1 LKTYERRI
9 GFLISDQHFHAHG
22 GIGSFAKSFTEMA
35 EGINWKVDMILD
47 KKPRHDNFVEIIERA
62 GANIIYPKQTISYGH
77 HTNFF
82 KNGDTL
88 NSDKISNFRNAI
100 IEALQMNM
108 YDMFVVNTQE
118 AMTASYAFSLDDYF
132 PTVFYTHL
140 HSMIYREAQNFTSD
154 VFLPNYHHFFNKHME
169 FSNAVIGTQS
179 QKNVTELSQYGAKNI
194 ELLGMPM
201 SERSLLEEHNTER
214 NGVLFIGRW
223 EEGKNPEAYIKVMK
237 SCNLPCKVMTSETSV
252 KKFVSAFDTAGI
264 TDYTIKADIAG
275 KEKVDFI
282 TSSKVYFMPSLR
294 ENYPFAFIECLGHMP
309 TVVLDIQDWSTNFD
323 QSYFFK
329 EKLDDVA
336 PLITQLYNST
346 GNYYDT
352 KALEYIQTHESNFKN
367 AWVSFLDKYLSTG
380 KKSSS
385 NTAQLHTIIDNKTTI
400 RYDEFFK
407 NDLGRSSVDRNDYV
421 SIFGNRNKY
430 KLVYTD
436 HHTYLSKDIAF
447 SPSDVVQSSVSLFE
461 GL

>member
-1 LKTYERRI
+1 MS
-9 GFLISDQHFHAHG
+9 FQHLIPHG
-22 GIGSFAKSFTEMA
+22 GIGQMALSFVKLMKA
-35 EGINWKVDMILD
+35 NNVKVDIITD
-47 KKPRHDNFVEIIERA
+47 KFDKPTEFTKTLINE
-62 GANIIYPKQTISYGH
+62 GARFIYPDTSLSYTTHQGI
-77 HTNFF
+77 FMY
-82 KNGDTL
+82 GDSYCL
-88 NSDKISNFRNAI
+88 ERMINFRNAI
-100 IEALQMNM
+100 IKA
-108 YDMFVVNTQE
+108 FNTNIYNSIVCNTYETSRLLSEMGLEDCVQIIN
-118 AMTASYAFSLDDYF
+118 
-132 PTVFYTHL
+132 YTHL
-140 HSMIYREAQNFTSD
+140 ESQIFTDSKNPFLDNVNESMRLELMMPKI
-154 VFLPNYHHFFNKHME
+154 
-169 FSNAVIGTQS
+169 VIGTQS
-179 QKNVTELSQYGAKNI
+179 IFNCQVLEAKYNQKVFELPI
-194 ELLGMPM
+194 PLPEPDLLK
-201 SERSLLEEHNTER
+201 EHHKTRE
-214 NGVLFIGRW
+214 GVLFIGRW

-447 SPSDVVQSSVSLFE
+447 SPSDVVQSSISLFE